1 MKNAFRRKY
10 IAFRCN
16 LENMQLRMLR
26 EIKSTTIIFTME
38 QFLQMNSQAGN
49 LICEIHE

>member
-26 EIKSTTIIFTME
+26 EIKSTTVIFTME